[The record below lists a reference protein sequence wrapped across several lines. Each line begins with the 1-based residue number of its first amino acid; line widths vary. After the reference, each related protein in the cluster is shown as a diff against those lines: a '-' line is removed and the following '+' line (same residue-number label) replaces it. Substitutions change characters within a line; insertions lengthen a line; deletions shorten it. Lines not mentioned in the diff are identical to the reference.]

1 MKQPSLPARLI
12 ACIAFALGPS
22 HAPGA
27 EDARSAGAPTPA
39 SGAISGRVQNAA
51 IGRYLTNARVT
62 IKGTDIVAFTD
73 EFGAYRLPQVPVGS
87 LVLEVFYTG
96 LDPQQIPLQTSAG
109 QAVERD
115 VNLTSVARYGP
126 STDPVKLAAFVVSTS
141 KETEGEALATNE
153 QRFSANL
160 KNVVATD
167 TFGDV
172 QEGNVGE
179 FIKFLPGVSVIY
191 GDAEAQT
198 VSLRGFTPNLSG
210 ITVDG
215 AQTSNAD
222 FHGTSRAPMFGQ
234 TSINNI
240 SRVEISK
247 VPTPA
252 SAADSLG
259 GSINLISKSAFER
272 TRAEL
277 RYRFY
282 LSANSLRVK
291 IKDPHTF
298 DEKTY
303 KILPNFDFDYTL
315 PVSRNFGI
323 VVTGMTSNFYNEQRL
338 HQSSWVGAGTGTTA
352 STATPSAPLLS
363 SDAIIDAPRYT
374 WRKAL
379 GLNADWR
386 LSPNSVVSLDLAYSG
401 TQAQTANVSRTT
413 LTGTNGTP
421 TLTAAAGGVPFSYG
435 PDFTIGA
442 TGRGTV
448 NLSGNSTNRYERSQ
462 VGKLRYRFDNGNWRI
477 NSILSRS
484 ASLATVRG
492 GSDGWFFS
500 SIAGTF
506 DPPVRVSLSNVAP
519 LGKGDYPTVVRAFL
533 NDGQL
538 VDLNNISNYRVTTA
552 TISVRDITD
561 DVSFGEVSIRRR
573 LGFLP
578 FPAALQIGGLERVR
592 KHDASIPASSYTY
605 NGVGGSLSA
614 APYQYQLYTNQNSGF
629 GAHNISFINVGR
641 ASRAFKADPRLFS
654 QTAAQVVAAATSQI
668 TTSEFIR
675 EETSAFYAQTEM
687 GLFSN
692 RLKLL
697 TGVRYEGT
705 KGDGQGPVFD
715 PGAVFVRNANGT
727 FARNLQGLRIR
738 KTEAGA
744 AGSIEELRLTR
755 RERGNH
761 AKGSYDG
768 FYPSLHL
775 TYDISENF
783 LARAAYAKTYGR
795 PDYDAIIPNVVINE
809 RDLSEEQLNNP
820 NVIPGTI
827 TLRNTNLRP
836 WSADN
841 YDLSLEYYTTRGGT
855 FTAGVFLKEIQKFFA
870 DEVRLSTASDV
881 DQLGLDPRY
890 IGYTLTTKIN
900 SGDARV
906 AGAEFSFRHSLAPA
920 GDWGRYFTVFITATM
935 LDLKGDRQADFTG
948 FIRNSRSWGLTFAR
962 KPVTV
967 MAKWNWR
974 GEQKNA
980 ALAAANYGTNA
991 FNYTGPRTQLDLNV
1005 DYQFGKR
1012 MSLFVN
1018 ARNLFDARNVLLR
1031 YGAETP
1037 GYAKI
1042 FQSADYG
1049 AQLSAGIKG
1058 TF

>member
-1 MKQPSLPARLI
+1 MTQYDALARLTVCL
-12 ACIAFALGPS
+12 ASTLGMS
-22 HAPGA
+22 HVSAA
-27 EDARSAGAPTPA
+27 EDIRPAGATAHA
-39 SGAISGRVQNAA
+39 SAAISGRVQNAA
-51 IGRYLTNARVT
+51 IGRYLNNARVAV
-62 IKGTDIVAFTD
+62 KGTDIVTFTD
-73 EFGAYRLPQVPVGS
+73 EFGEYRLTHVPSGPV
-87 LVLEVFYTG
+87 VLEVFYTG
-96 LDPQQIPLQTSAG
+96 LDPQQIALQTSAG
-109 QAVERD
+109 QTVERD
-115 VNLTSVARYGP
+115 VNLTSVARYGQNN
-126 STDPVKLAAFVVSTS
+126 DPVKLGAFVVSTS

-153 QRFSANL
+153 QRFAPNL

-222 FHGTSRAPMFGQ
+222 YHGTSRAPMFGQ

-291 IKDPHTF
+291 IEDPHTF
-298 DEKTY
+298 DETTY

-338 HQSSWVGAGTGTTA
+338 RQSSWVGAGTGTTA
-352 STATPSAPLLS
+352 STASPSAPFLS
-363 SDAIIDAPRYT
+363 NDSIIDAPRYT
-374 WRKAL
+374 WRKAV

-386 LSPNSVVSLDLAYSG
+386 VNSNSVVSLDLAYND

-421 TLTAAAGGVPFSYG
+421 TLAVPAGGVPFSYG

-442 TGRGTV
+442 TGRGSV
-448 NLSGNSTNRYERSQ
+448 NLSGNSTNRYERSHI
-462 VGKLRYRFDNGNWRI
+462 GKLRYRFDNGDWRI

-506 DPPVRVSLSNVAP
+506 DAPVRVSLTNVAP
-519 LGKGDYPTVVRAFL
+519 LGKGDYPTVGRAFL
-533 NDGQL
+533 NDGQP

-605 NGVGGSLSA
+605 NGVGGNLSA
-614 APYQYQLYTNQNSGF
+614 APYQYQVYTNQNSGF
-629 GAHNISFINVGR
+629 GARNISFINVGR

-654 QTAAQVVAAATSQI
+654 QTLAQVVAAATSQI
-668 TTSEFIR
+668 STSEFIR
-675 EETSAFYAQTEM
+675 EATSAFYAQTEIQ
-687 GLFSN
+687 LFSN

-697 TGVRYEGT
+697 TGLRYEGT
-705 KGDGQGPVFD
+705 KGDGQGPLVD
-715 PGAVFVRNANGT
+715 PGAAFVRNANGT
-727 FARNLQGLRIR
+727 FARNPQGQRIR
-738 KTEAGA
+738 KAEAGA

-755 RERGNH
+755 QERGNH
-761 AKGSYDG
+761 SRGSYDG

-775 TYDISENF
+775 TYNVSENF
-783 LARAAYAKTYGR
+783 LVRAAYAKTYGR
-795 PDYDAIIPNVVINE
+795 PDYNEIIPNVVINE
-809 RDLSEEQLNNP
+809 RDLSEEQLNDP
-820 NVIPGTI
+820 SVIPGTI

-855 FTAGVFLKEIQKFFA
+855 FTAGVFLKEIQNFFSN
-870 DEVRLSTASDV
+870 EVKLSTASDV
-881 DQLGLDPRY
+881 DQLGLEPRY
-890 IGYTLTTKIN
+890 VGYTLTTKIN
-900 SGDARV
+900 AGDARV
-906 AGAEFSFRHSLAPA
+906 AGVEFSFRHLLAPVGA
-920 GDWGRYFTVFITATM
+920 WGRHFTVFLNATM
-935 LDLKGDRQADFTG
+935 LDVRGDRQADFTG
-948 FIRNSRSWGLTFAR
+948 YIRDSRSWGVTFAR
-962 KPVTV
+962 KPVTI

-974 GEQKNA
+974 GEQQNS
-980 ALAAANYGTNA
+980 ALAAATYGTNA
-991 FNYTGPRTQLDLNV
+991 YNYTGPRTQLDLNV
-1005 DYQFGKR
+1005 DYQFGRR

-1031 YGAETP
+1031 YGTETP

-1058 TF
+1058 SF